1 MKTKAD
7 TQLNLLSGFAARLIE
22 QSSTDDVLW
31 LIIDQV
37 VAALGFDDC
46 VVYLLP
52 SGQDALLQRA
62 AYGDKQLPGRAI
74 KDPIEIPLGR
84 GIVGTAALLQK
95 SLRISDA
102 ALDPRYILDDA
113 SRLSELSVP
122 IIFEGRTLGVID
134 SEHQDA
140 NFFSEADETFLKTI
154 ANMTAARLAE
164 LIRREEVDQT
174 DATLKAAIFQKQRD
188 LKAQKAQGLDEV
200 SVASRLSHDLKT
212 PLNAIIG
219 MTHILL
225 EDTQDPTALEPL
237 RIVQRAAEELNYT
250 VDSLLAWLSPTDSP
264 ADKNALEID
273 ILEFIE
279 STSGQ
284 ACARSEGEILITA
297 DELPRY
303 LSVRAQGMQQVLLT
317 LFIHA
322 LALSANRQI
331 KLEVLLGELDQE
343 LGLIMILTNPH
354 FLVSLSYQQQ
364 VFDPNFD
371 TKLNLDDDRA
381 RRTHGL
387 AAAKTLAERLG
398 GKLELIAGIDQPACI
413 QLVFPARLPAR

>member
-1 MKTKAD
+1 VKTKAD

-134 SEHQDA
+134 SEH
-140 NFFSEADETFLKTI
+140 
-154 ANMTAARLAE
+154 
-164 LIRREEVDQT
+164 
-174 DATLKAAIFQKQRD
+174 
-188 LKAQKAQGLDEV
+188 
-200 SVASRLSHDLKT
+200 
-212 PLNAIIG
+212 
-219 MTHILL
+219 
-225 EDTQDPTALEPL
+225 
-237 RIVQRAAEELNYT
+237 
-250 VDSLLAWLSPTDSP
+250 
-264 ADKNALEID
+264 
-273 ILEFIE
+273 
-279 STSGQ
+279 
-284 ACARSEGEILITA
+284 
-297 DELPRY
+297 
-303 LSVRAQGMQQVLLT
+303 
-317 LFIHA
+317 
-322 LALSANRQI
+322 
-331 KLEVLLGELDQE
+331 
-343 LGLIMILTNPH
+343 
-354 FLVSLSYQQQ
+354 
-364 VFDPNFD
+364 
-371 TKLNLDDDRA
+371 
-381 RRTHGL
+381 
-387 AAAKTLAERLG
+387 
-398 GKLELIAGIDQPACI
+398 
-413 QLVFPARLPAR
+413 